1 MAYSCCY
8 PDTALDSLSL
18 VRICFLSRLSC
29 GEMAFPGKS
38 LLYHLLPLL
47 EAKSSLL
54 SSFRFPPCLSE
65 STPTFSSADIQVLTA
80 RQTGHTKGRHRNTS
94 CDAALVLPL
103 HRNPVTEIPELF
115 YRSRA
120 PESNNGHRSD
130 GRSVL
135 LRIIIRSQI
144 RGYGICGALLL
155 YLYFAQFA

>member
-1 MAYSCCY
+1 MACSWCH
-8 PDTALDSLSL
+8 PDTALDCLFL
-18 VRICFLSRLSC
+18 VNSGFLEPPVMP
-29 GEMAFPGKS
+29 GEGFPGKS
-38 LLYHLLPLL
+38 LRYHLLPLL

-54 SSFRFPPCLSE
+54 SSFRFPPFLSE
-65 STPTFSSADIQVLTA
+65 STPTFSYADIQVLTA

-94 CDAALVLPL
+94 CNAALVLPL
-103 HRNPVTEIPELF
+103 HRNPVTEIPELL

-144 RGYGICGALLL
+144 RGYGVCGALLL